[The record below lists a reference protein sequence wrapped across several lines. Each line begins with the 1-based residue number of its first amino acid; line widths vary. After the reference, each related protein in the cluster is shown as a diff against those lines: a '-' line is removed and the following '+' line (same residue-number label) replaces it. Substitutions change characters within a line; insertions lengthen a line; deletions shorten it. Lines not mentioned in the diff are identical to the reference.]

1 MPATTRDWVRGA
13 RPKTLASAIAP
24 VAVGS
29 ASAGALG
36 SFRPGVAALA
46 LGVALA
52 LQVAV
57 NFANDYSDGVRGTD
71 ANRVG
76 PERLVASGKV
86 APSRV
91 RAAAVAAFAVGSLL
105 GLAMTLISHQWWLL
119 AVGAAAILAAWTYTG
134 SSHPY
139 GYRGWGEVS
148 VFIFFGLVA
157 TLGTMAAQAGRV
169 TWWAVAAATGV
180 GLYSV
185 AMLLVNNI
193 RDLAPDRLTGKRTLA
208 VRLGDAASRRLFAAS
223 VILPIVAS
231 GVIALAR
238 PWALL
243 SLVLTAPAVML
254 AAAMRAGL
262 AGRPMAAAF
271 AATSA
276 IGLAYGVLLALG
288 IALG

>member
-29 ASAGALG
+29 ASAGAVG
-36 SFRPGVAALA
+36 AFRPGIAALA
-46 LGVALA
+46 FGVALA

-71 ANRVG
+71 ADRVG

-91 RAAAVAAFAVGSLL
+91 RAAAVMAFAAGSLL
-105 GLAMTLISHQWWLL
+105 GLGMTIMSREWWLL

-134 SSHPY
+134 SARPY

-148 VFIFFGLVA
+148 VFVFFGLVA

-169 TWWAVAAATGV
+169 TWWAVAAAAGV

-185 AMLLVNNI
+185 SMLLVNNI
-193 RDLAPDRLTGKRTLA
+193 RDLASDRLTGKRTLA
-208 VRLGDAASRRLFAAS
+208 VRLGDSAARRLFAAT
-223 VILPIVAS
+223 VVLPLFAGGAV
-231 GVIALAR
+231 ALAR
-238 PWALL
+238 PWALIT
-243 SLVLTAPAVML
+243 LVLAAPAVVL
-254 AAAMRAGL
+254 AVAMRAGL
-262 AGRPMAAAF
+262 AGRPMTAAF

-276 IGLAYGVLLALG
+276 IGLAYGLLLALG
-288 IALG
+288 IAIS